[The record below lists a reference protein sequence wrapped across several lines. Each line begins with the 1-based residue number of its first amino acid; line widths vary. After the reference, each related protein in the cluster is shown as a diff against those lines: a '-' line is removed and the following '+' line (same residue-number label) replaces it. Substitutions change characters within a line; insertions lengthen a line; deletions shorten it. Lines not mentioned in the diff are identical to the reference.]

1 MLVEVSDIGVVFFG
15 LYVTAIACIMDGLQ
29 ICRKE

>member
-1 MLVEVSDIGVVFFG
+1 MMVEVSDVGVVFFG
-15 LYVTAIACIMDGLQ
+15 LYMAAVACIMDGLQ